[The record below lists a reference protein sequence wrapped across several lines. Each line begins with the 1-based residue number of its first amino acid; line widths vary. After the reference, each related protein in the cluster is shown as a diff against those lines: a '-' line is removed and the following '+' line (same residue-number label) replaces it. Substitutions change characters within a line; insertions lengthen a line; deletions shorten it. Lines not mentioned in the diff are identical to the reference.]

1 MANAVVSVL
10 LSIDVYVK
18 LVRREIRTS
27 DLKMVLQP
35 VESFEGIKPVK
46 DREAVYKEISM
57 PDWWKA
63 WYKTLDRSARLR
75 FASVIEDRL
84 NKMLENVS

>member
-1 MANAVVSVL
+1 MANVVVSVL
-10 LSIDVYVK
+10 LPVDVYVK

-46 DREAVYKEISM
+46 DREAAYKEISM

-63 WYKTLDRSARLR
+63 WYKTLDRSARLK

-84 NKMLENVS
+84 EKMLKNAS

>member
-10 LSIDVYVK
+10 LPIDVYVK

-27 DLKMVLQP
+27 DLKMALQP
-35 VESFEGIKPVK
+35 VESLDGIKPVK

-57 PDWWKA
+57 PDWWKQ
-63 WYKTLDRSARLR
+63 WYKTLDRSARLK

>member
-10 LSIDVYVK
+10 LPIDVYVK

-35 VESFEGIKPVK
+35 VDSLEGVKPIK
-46 DREAVYKEISM
+46 DREAVYKDISM

-63 WYKTLDRSARLR
+63 WYKTLDRSARLK

-84 NKMLENVS
+84 EKMLKNAS